1 MLRQRLL
8 KNSPPRMISRPPLP
22 CAVILRRCCSPVA
35 RPRFLAAP
43 TSMPGDLCD
52 RCHVNL
58 ARCQRRARRRA
69 CPATAQSR
77 RLLAR
82 ASAADRDPR
91 RLRAW
96 GLRSLHRARERRDRS
111 FLPDARGADPRRVR
125 RNHRGIIRQRRDRRS
140 AGRFSRAQCVAMRV
154 LHAGNADGRAGS
166 IETACRAG
174 PGADTRASFR
184 QLLPLHRLSG
194 DCRCGRD
201 HGAGAHGE
209 HAMIVAS
216 ANPEGLSVLDRP
228 NSYIGK
234 VVPRPNLERLMQG
247 RGLYVSDMV
256 LPRMAHVVFLRSPHA
271 HARITGIDAAAAR
284 RVPGVVAIVTGEAL
298 AAVIT
303 PWVGVLSHLKGLKSA
318 PQHAI
323 AIDHVRWQ
331 GEAVA
336 AVVATSRAVAEDA
349 AEIVSVEYQELDAV
363 TDMRTALD
371 PETPVIHSSLGDNL
385 AFERNLDAGAV
396 DAAFAESDAVV
407 EADFIFG
414 RHTGVTLEPRSVVA
428 DWNAAEARLTIYQG
442 TQAPHM
448 VQNIAALHLGLT
460 DSQVR
465 VVCKDVGG
473 SFGIKVHIYAD
484 EMATYALSKL
494 LLRPVKFVADRV
506 ESFNTDIHARDHR
519 CKGRIGVKRDGT
531 ITAFEID
538 ALTGIGPYSMYPRTS
553 AIEANQVVN
562 LVGGP
567 YVTKNYRARA
577 RVVFQNKNVMCQYR
591 AVGHPIAVA
600 VTEGLV
606 ELAAAKIGMDPLEL
620 RRRNLIAD
628 DAHPSSGPSGIKFE
642 ALSNH
647 AAMDKLVKMMDYN
660 ALRAEQAALRS
671 KNIHRGIGIASF
683 IEVTNPSAAF
693 YGVGGARIS
702 SQDGVAVRLDATG
715 SVICQTS
722 ITEQGQGS
730 ESLTAQIVGSVLGVS
745 MERVRVI
752 LGDTDHTPYGGGT
765 RASRGAGIGGEAALQ
780 AAKILRKNVLDVAAA
795 ILQSSPAEL
804 DIVNDAIVSAVDGSS
819 RIDLKELSRIVYF
832 RPDTLP
838 PGIQPELMATR
849 HFVPREYPFAFTN
862 GVQASWLEV
871 DTDTGFVKLL
881 RHWVVED
888 CGTIINPQ
896 LVDEQIRGGVV
907 QGLGAALF
915 EKCIYDERGQLTNAN
930 MADYLVPMSGEM
942 PDIDVGHVVSPTLE
956 TELGA
961 KGAGEAG
968 TAGAAAAVANAVN
981 DALKPFGAI
990 IS

>member
-1 MLRQRLL
+1 MT
-8 KNSPPRMISRPPLP
+8 
-22 CAVILRRCCSPVA
+22 V
-35 RPRFLAAP
+35 
-43 TSMPGDLCD
+43 T
-52 RCHVNL
+52 
-58 ARCQRRARRRA
+58 
-69 CPATAQSR
+69 
-77 RLLAR
+77 
-82 ASAADRDPR
+82 
-91 RLRAW
+91 
-96 GLRSLHRARERRDRS
+96 
-111 FLPDARGADPRRVR
+111 
-125 RNHRGIIRQRRDRRS
+125 
-140 AGRFSRAQCVAMRV
+140 
-154 LHAGNADGRAGS
+154 
-166 IETACRAG
+166 
-174 PGADTRASFR
+174 
-184 QLLPLHRLSG
+184 
-194 DCRCGRD
+194 
-201 HGAGAHGE
+201 
-209 HAMIVAS
+209 S
-216 ANPEGLSVLDRP
+216 ANPEILSELDRP

-247 RGLYVSDMV
+247 RGLFVSDME

-271 HARITGIDAAAAR
+271 HAKIKGIDATQAR
-284 RVPGVVAIVTGEAL
+284 RAPDVIAVVTGAEL
-298 AAVIT
+298 ATVIT

-323 AIDHVRWQ
+323 AVDRVCWQ

-336 AVVATSRAVAEDA
+336 AIVATRRAVAEDA
-349 AEIVSVEYQELDAV
+349 AEVVRVEYEELKAV

-371 PETPVIHSSLGDNL
+371 EKTAVIHPSLGDNL
-385 AFERNLDAGAV
+385 AFERNLDVGAV
-396 DAAFAESDAVV
+396 DAALADSDEVVQAE
-407 EADFIFG
+407 FIFG
-414 RHTGVTLEPRSVVA
+414 RHTGVTLEPRAVVA
-428 DWNAAEARLTIYQG
+428 DWNAADERLTIYQG

-448 VQNIAALHLGLT
+448 VQAIAALHLQLEE
-460 DSQVR
+460 SQVR

-484 EMATYALSKL
+484 EMATYALSRM
-494 LLRPVKFVADRV
+494 LRRPIKFVADRI

-531 ITAFEID
+531 IMAFEID
-538 ALTGIGPYSMYPRTS
+538 DLTGIGPYSMYPRTS

-567 YVTKNYRARA
+567 YVTQNYRARA

-591 AVGHPIAVA
+591 AVGHPIACS

-606 ELAAAKIGMDPLEL
+606 DLAAAKIGMDPVEI

-628 DAHPSSGPSGIKFE
+628 DAYPCGSPSGLRFE
-642 ALSNH
+642 LLSHH
-647 AAMDKLVKMMDYN
+647 AAMNKLIKMMDYD
-660 ALRAEQAALRS
+660 ALRAEQSALRS
-671 KNIHRGIGIASF
+671 KNIYRGIGIASF

-702 SQDGVAVRLDATG
+702 SQDGVALRLDAQG

-752 LGDTDHTPYGGGT
+752 LGDTVNTPYGGGT
-765 RASRGAGIGGEAALQ
+765 WASRGAGIGGEAALQ
-780 AAKILRKNVLDVAAA
+780 AAKALRRNILEVAAV
-795 ILQSSPAEL
+795 ILQSSPREL
-804 DIVNDAIVSAVDGSS
+804 DIARDWVVNASEGSP
-819 RIDLKELSRIVYF
+819 RIELRELARIVYF

-849 HFVPREYPFAFTN
+849 HFVPRDYPFAFTN
-862 GVQASWLEV
+862 GVQGSWLEV
-871 DTDTGFVKLL
+871 DGDTGFVRLL

-888 CGTIINPQ
+888 CGTLINPQ

-942 PDIDVGHVVSPTLE
+942 PDIDVGHVVSPTAE

-968 TAGAAAAVANAVN
+968 TAGAAASVANAVN
-981 DALKPFGAI
+981 DALSPFGVVITEIPLTPQVILSALGRI
-990 IS
+990 

>member
-1 MLRQRLL
+1 M
-8 KNSPPRMISRPPLP
+8 
-22 CAVILRRCCSPVA
+22 
-35 RPRFLAAP
+35 
-43 TSMPGDLCD
+43 T
-52 RCHVNL
+52 
-58 ARCQRRARRRA
+58 
-69 CPATAQSR
+69 PAK
-77 RLLAR
+77 
-82 ASAADRDPR
+82 PK
-91 RLRAW
+91 
-96 GLRSLHRARERRDRS
+96 
-111 FLPDARGADPRRVR
+111 
-125 RNHRGIIRQRRDRRS
+125 
-140 AGRFSRAQCVAMRV
+140 
-154 LHAGNADGRAGS
+154 
-166 IETACRAG
+166 
-174 PGADTRASFR
+174 
-184 QLLPLHRLSG
+184 
-194 DCRCGRD
+194 
-201 HGAGAHGE
+201 
-209 HAMIVAS
+209 
-216 ANPEGLSVLDRP
+216 PEGLSVLDRP

-234 VVPRPNLERLMQG
+234 SVPRPNLDRLMQG
-247 RGLYVSDMV
+247 RGVYVSDME
-256 LPRMAHVVFLRSPHA
+256 LPRMAHAVFLRSPHA
-271 HARITGIDAAAAR
+271 HAKIRGIDTLAAKR
-284 RVPGVVAIVTGEAL
+284 MPGVIAVVAGQEL

-323 AIDHVRWQ
+323 AIDRVCWQ

-336 AVVATSRAVAEDA
+336 AVVATSRALAEDA
-349 AEIVSVEYQELDAV
+349 AEVISVEYEELEAV
-363 TDMRTALD
+363 TEMRTALD
-371 PETPVIHSSLGDNL
+371 AQTPVIHASLGDNL
-385 AFERNLDAGAV
+385 TFERLHVAGNV
-396 DAAFAESDAVV
+396 DQALADSDEVI
-407 EADFIFG
+407 ETEFIFG
-414 RHTGVTLEPRSVVA
+414 RHTGVTLEPRAVVA
-428 DWNAAEARLTIYQG
+428 DWNPAEARLTIYQG

-448 VQNIAALHLGLT
+448 VQNIAALHLGLAEQ
-460 DSQVR
+460 QVR

-494 LLRPVKFVADRV
+494 LRRPIKFVADRV

-519 CKGRIGVKRDGT
+519 CKGRIGVNRDGT

-538 ALTGIGPYSMYPRTS
+538 DLTGIGPYSMYPRTS

-567 YVTKNYRARA
+567 YVTRNYRARA

-591 AVGHPIAVA
+591 SVGHPIACS

-606 ELAAAKIGMDPLEL
+606 DLAAMRIGLDPVEM
-620 RRRNLIAD
+620 RRRNLIPD
-628 DAHPSSGPSGIKFE
+628 DAYPCASPSGLRFE
-642 ALSNH
+642 QLSHH
-647 AAMDKLVKMMDYN
+647 ASLDKLLGMMDYEG
-660 ALRAEQAALRS
+660 LRAQQATLR
-671 KNIHRGIGIASF
+671 KRGIHRGIGIASF

-702 SQDGVAVRLDATG
+702 SQDGVAVRLDAQG

-752 LGDTDHTPYGGGT
+752 LGDTDNTPYGGGT
-765 RASRGAGIGGEAALQ
+765 WASRGAGIGGEAALQ
-780 AAKILRKNVLDVAAA
+780 AAKILRRNVLDVAAA
-795 ILQSSPAEL
+795 ILQSAPAEL
-804 DIVNDAIVSAVDGSS
+804 DIVNNAVVNASDGAP
-819 RIDLKELSRIVYF
+819 RIELKELARVVYF

-838 PGIQPELMATR
+838 PGLQPELMATR

-871 DTDTGFVKLL
+871 DTETGFIKLL
-881 RHWVVED
+881 QHWVVED

-915 EKCIYDERGQLTNAN
+915 EKCVYDERGQLTNAN

-956 TELGA
+956 NELGA

-981 DALKPFGAI
+981 DALAPFGALI
-990 IS
+990 TEIPLTPQVILTALGRI

>member
-1 MLRQRLL
+1 MT
-8 KNSPPRMISRPPLP
+8 P
-22 CAVILRRCCSPVA
+22 A
-35 RPRFLAAP
+35 RPK
-43 TSMPGDLCD
+43 S
-52 RCHVNL
+52 
-58 ARCQRRARRRA
+58 
-69 CPATAQSR
+69 
-77 RLLAR
+77 
-82 ASAADRDPR
+82 
-91 RLRAW
+91 
-96 GLRSLHRARERRDRS
+96 
-111 FLPDARGADPRRVR
+111 
-125 RNHRGIIRQRRDRRS
+125 
-140 AGRFSRAQCVAMRV
+140 
-154 LHAGNADGRAGS
+154 
-166 IETACRAG
+166 
-174 PGADTRASFR
+174 
-184 QLLPLHRLSG
+184 
-194 DCRCGRD
+194 
-201 HGAGAHGE
+201 
-209 HAMIVAS
+209 
-216 ANPEGLSVLDRP
+216 EGLSVLDRP

-234 VVPRPNLERLMQG
+234 TVPRPNLDRLMQG
-247 RGLYVSDMV
+247 RGAYVSDME
-256 LPRMAHVVFLRSPHA
+256 LPRMAHVAFLRSPHA
-271 HARITGIDAAAAR
+271 HARITGIDLRAAQQM
-284 RVPGVVAIVTGEAL
+284 PGVIAVVTGQEL

-318 PQHAI
+318 PQHAV
-323 AIDHVRWQ
+323 AIDRVCWQ
-331 GEAVA
+331 GEAVV
-336 AVVATSRAVAEDA
+336 AVVGTSRALAEDA
-349 AEIVSVEYQELDAV
+349 AEVVSVEYEELEAV
-363 TDMRTALD
+363 TEMRTALD
-371 PETPVIHSSLGDNL
+371 SQTPVIHASLGDNL
-385 AFERNLDAGAV
+385 AFERVHSAGNV
-396 DAAFAESDAVV
+396 DQAFADSDEVI
-407 EADFIFG
+407 ETEFIFG
-414 RHTGVTLEPRSVVA
+414 RHTGVTLEPRAVVA
-428 DWNAAEARLTIYQG
+428 DWNPAEARLTIYQG

-448 VQNIAALHLGLT
+448 VQNIAALHLGLAEQ
-460 DSQVR
+460 QVR

-494 LLRPVKFVADRV
+494 LRRPIKFVADRV

-519 CKGRIGVKRDGT
+519 CKGRIGVNRDGT

-538 ALTGIGPYSMYPRTS
+538 DLTGIGPYSMYPRTS

-567 YVTKNYRARA
+567 YVTRNYRARA

-591 AVGHPIAVA
+591 AVGHPIACS

-606 ELAAAKIGMDPLEL
+606 DLAAMRIGLDPVEM
-620 RRRNLIAD
+620 RRRNLIPD
-628 DAHPSSGPSGIKFE
+628 DAYPCSSPTGLRFE
-642 ALSNH
+642 QLSHH
-647 AAMDKLVKMMDYN
+647 ASLNKLLGMMDYEG
-660 ALRAEQAALRS
+660 LRAQQATLRKS
-671 KNIHRGIGIASF
+671 GIHRGIGIASF

-693 YGVGGARIS
+693 YGVGGAKIS
-702 SQDGVAVRLDATG
+702 SQDGVAVRLDAQG

-730 ESLTAQIVGSVLGVS
+730 ESLTAQIVGSVLGVP

-752 LGDTDHTPYGGGT
+752 LGDTDNTPYGGGT
-765 RASRGAGIGGEAALQ
+765 WASRGAGIGGEAALQ

-795 ILQSSPAEL
+795 ILQSTAADL
-804 DIVNDAIVSAVDGSS
+804 DIVNDAIVNASDGAP
-819 RIDLKELSRIVYF
+819 RIELRELARIVYF

-871 DTDTGFVKLL
+871 DTETGFIQLL
-881 RHWVVED
+881 KHWVVED

-915 EKCIYDERGQLTNAN
+915 EKCVYDERGQLTNAN

-981 DALKPFGAI
+981 DALAPFGTLITEIPLTPQVILTALGRI
-990 IS
+990 